1 MTKKG
6 KPYVI
11 CDPCGMQMFVRIAP
25 GIERLEKLTLDAAE
39 KEIWGRLADLQ
50 SRYKKKCPKCG
61 KQFWVNDKLIKT
73 SVFDGS
79 FIGYCCPESRC
90 NGLVKSE
97 EET

>member
-79 FIGYCCPESRC
+79 FIGYCCPESHC